1 MKSRMWFLSALTV
14 GVALSHASMAQT
26 AAAPTG
32 AGAVAA
38 QAGTH
43 FVTLGTTAGPLPRKD
58 RAQASNLLIVN
69 GTTYLIDAGDGVAR
83 RIVQAGANFRTIDT
97 IFITHN
103 HSDHTAGLA
112 TLLDVQWEYAKRT
125 PTQVYGPPGT
135 ERLVKAG
142 LEYFA
147 VNAEIRSTEGK
158 TNPLS
163 KMAVGHDVGTGQ
175 IYKDGNITVTAAENT
190 HFNIPEGSPYH
201 GKHKSYSYRFQ
212 TPDQAIVFTG
222 DTGPSEA
229 VTELAKGA
237 DVLVSEVLSAEEI
250 KQRRIKAG
258 DWQKMSAEEQR
269 LFMKHLT
276 DEHVTPEQVGK
287 MASKAG
293 VKMVVLTHLAF
304 SGKDDDDYQ
313 RYVEEVGKVYKGK
326 VVVAK
331 DLMRF

>member
-1 MKSRMWFLSALTV
+1 MPRIVLLSIAM
-14 GVALSHASMAQT
+14 LSGIAMLST
-26 AAAPTG
+26 PAAAQSSV
-32 AGAVAA
+32 AGKGSA
-38 QAGTH
+38 AGTH

-83 RIVQAGANFRTIDT
+83 RIVQAGANFRTINT

-112 TLLDVQWEYAKRT
+112 TLLDVQWEYAKRE
-125 PTQVYGPPGT
+125 PTNVYGPPST
-135 ERLVKAG
+135 ARLVKAA
-142 LEYFA
+142 LDYFA

-158 TNPLS
+158 SNPIS
-163 KMAVGHDVGTGQ
+163 KMAVGHDVGTGE
-175 IYKDGNITVTAAENT
+175 IFSDANIKVTAVENT
-190 HFNIPEGSPYH
+190 HFNIPAGSPYH

-212 TPDQAIVFTG
+212 TPDKVIVFTG

-258 DWQKMSAEEQR
+258 DWQKLSVAEQTA
-269 LFMKHLT
+269 FMKHLT
-276 DEHVTPEQVGK
+276 DEHVTPTEVGK
-287 MASKAG
+287 MATKAG

-304 SGKDDDDYQ
+304 SGKDNDDYA
-313 RYVEEVGKVYKGK
+313 RYVEEVGKVYTGK

>member
-1 MKSRMWFLSALTV
+1 MHSRMWFLPALAAS
-14 GVALSHASMAQT
+14 VALSHASMAQT
-26 AAAPTG
+26 VAAPTG
-32 AGAVAA
+32 AGAVGA

-58 RAQASNLLIVN
+58 RAQAANLLIVN

-125 PTQVYGPPGT
+125 PTTVYGPPGT
-135 ERLVKAG
+135 EALVKAA
-142 LEYFA
+142 LDYFR
-147 VNAEIRSTEGK
+147 VNEEIRSTEGK
-158 TNPLS
+158 THPL
-163 KMAVGHDVGTGQ
+163 KDVAVAHDVGTGQ
-175 IYKDGNITVTAAENT
+175 IFKDANITVTAAENT
-190 HFNIPEGSPYH
+190 HFNFPAGSPYRQ
-201 GKHKSYSYRFQ
+201 KYKSYSYRFQ
-212 TPDQAIVFTG
+212 TPDKVIVFTG

-250 KQRRIKAG
+250 KQRQIKSG
-258 DWQKMSAEEQR
+258 VWQKRSPEEQA

-276 DEHVTPEQVGK
+276 DEHVTPEQVGQ
-287 MASKAG
+287 MAAKAG
-293 VKMVVLTHLAF
+293 VKMVVLTHLPF
-304 SGKDDDDYQ
+304 SGKDGDDYA
-313 RYVEEVGKVYKGK
+313 RFIPEVGKAFHGK

>member
-1 MKSRMWFLSALTV
+1 MVRILSLAVL
-14 GVALSHASMAQT
+14 ALSGVVISNPGFAQT
-26 AAAPTG
+26 AKGTSS
-32 AGAVAA
+32 
-38 QAGTH
+38 GTH

-83 RIVQAGANFRTIDT
+83 RIVQAGANFRTINT

-112 TLLDVQWEYAKRT
+112 TLLDVQWEYAKRQ

-135 ERLVKAG
+135 ERLVKAA
-142 LEYFA
+142 LDYFA

-158 TNPLS
+158 SGLD
-163 KMAVGHDVGTGQ
+163 KIAIGHDVGVGQ
-175 IYKDGNITVTAAENT
+175 IYQDANIKVTAVENT
-190 HFNIPEGSPYH
+190 HFNIPANSPYH

-212 TPDQAIVFTG
+212 TPDRVIVFTG
-222 DTGPSEA
+222 DTGPSDA
-229 VTELAKGA
+229 VTQLAKGA

-250 KQRRIKAG
+250 KQRRIKSG
-258 DWQKMSAEEQR
+258 VWQKMGKDEQVA
-269 LFMKHLT
+269 FMKHLT
-276 DEHVTPEQVGK
+276 EEHVTPEQVGK
-287 MASKAG
+287 MATKAG

-304 SGKDDDDYQ
+304 SGKDNDDYQ
-313 RYVEEVGKVYKGK
+313 RYVEQVGKEYKGK
-326 VVVAK
+326 VVVAN

>member
-1 MKSRMWFLSALTV
+1 MRSISLPAAMVFAAFCGQAL
-14 GVALSHASMAQT
+14 AQT
-26 AAAPTG
+26 AAAP
-32 AGAVAA
+32 AGAAATAA

-58 RAQASNLLIVN
+58 RAQAANLLIVN

-83 RIVQAGANFRTIDT
+83 RIVQAGANFRTIDN

-112 TLLDVQWEYAKRT
+112 TLLDVQWEYAKRQ

-135 ERLVKAG
+135 ARLVKAA

-158 TNPLS
+158 TNPIS

-175 IYKDGNITVTAAENT
+175 IFKDANITVTAVENT
-190 HFNIPEGSPYH
+190 HFNIPESSPYH

-212 TPDQAIVFTG
+212 TPDKVIVFTG

-258 DWQKMSAEEQR
+258 DWQKLSAAEQTA
-269 LFMKHLT
+269 FMKHLT

-287 MASKAG
+287 MATKAG

-304 SGKDDDDYQ
+304 SGKDGDDYQ
-313 RYVEEVGKVYKGK
+313 RYVEEAGKEFDGK
-326 VVVAK
+326 IVVAK

>member
-1 MKSRMWFLSALTV
+1 MPKTRLLRIAALSGAGLFLLAAPAVAQT
-14 GVALSHASMAQT
+14 GVAGKAS
-26 AAAPTG
+26 
-32 AGAVAA
+32 

-83 RIVQAGANFRTIDT
+83 RIVQAGANFRTIGT

-112 TLLDVQWEYAKRT
+112 TLLDVQWEYSKRE
-125 PTQVYGPPGT
+125 PTNVYGPPGT
-135 ERLVKAG
+135 DRVVKAA
-142 LEYFA
+142 LDYFA

-163 KMAVGHDVGTGQ
+163 KMAVGHDVGVGQ
-175 IYKDGNITVTAAENT
+175 IFADANIKVTAVENT
-190 HFNIPEGSPYH
+190 HFNIPDNSPYH

-212 TPDQAIVFTG
+212 TPDKVIVFTG

-229 VTELAKGA
+229 VTELAKNA

-258 DWQKMSAEEQR
+258 DWQKLSVAEQTA
-269 LFMKHLT
+269 FMKHLT
-276 DEHVTPEQVGK
+276 DEHVTPTEVGK
-287 MASKAG
+287 MATKAG

-304 SGKDDDDYQ
+304 SGKDNDDYQ
-313 RYVEEVGKVYKGK
+313 RYVDEVGRVYKGK